1 MNSAQRVISKF
12 GGQSQLA
19 NLLGKTPSTV
29 QYWATSGTI
38 PAKWQATLL
47 TLAKEQGIELYPGDF
62 VDVLPSTSQ
71 PAQDEVKHIPV
82 AKWPGTL
89 PIGTVELPVYVL
101 DDGRR
106 VITRNGATTV
116 LTSGKGGG
124 NLESYIGVAALK
136 DYIPDDLPGQMFE
149 IEIPEVVNKTVLG
162 MTAET
167 FLEICTAYARAL
179 DEGKLKT
186 PRQIEIATKA
196 GVFLAACSKVGL
208 IALIDEA
215 TGYQYVRSEEA
226 LQLKLR
232 LFLGEEMRKWEQ
244 TFPEELWREFGRL
257 TNWHGSLVQRPKY
270 WGRLVMELI
279 YDYLEPDVADWLRK
293 HNPKPQKGQNHH
305 QWLNGQ
311 YGLKKLTEHIWK
323 VVGMAQACNS
333 MRELR
338 MKMAEVYGRQVV
350 QDYLFL
356 PPPRIVAAK
365 PLRSTQR
372 KTPGHQTASHQASL
386 DIE

>member
-1 MNSAQRVISKF
+1 MNSAQRVIRKF
-12 GGQSQLA
+12 GGQSHLA
-19 NLLGKTPSTV
+19 HLLDRTPSTI
-29 QYWATSGTI
+29 QYWANAGTI
-38 PAKWQATLL
+38 PAKWQGRLL
-47 TLAKEQGIELYPGDF
+47 ALAKEQGIELYPGDF
-62 VDVLPSTSQ
+62 VDVTLPALSEQQT
-71 PAQDEVKHIPV
+71 VKRIPV

-89 PIGTVELPVYVL
+89 RLGTLDLPVYVI

-124 NLESYIGVAALK
+124 NLESYIGVGALK
-136 DYIPDDLPGQMFE
+136 GYIPDDLSEQMFE

-179 DEGKLKT
+179 DDGNLKT

-208 IALIDEA
+208 LALIDEA

-226 LQLKLR
+226 MQLKLR

-257 TNWHGSLVQRPKY
+257 TNWHGSLIQRPKY

-293 HNPKPQKGQNHH
+293 NNPKPQKGQNHH
-305 QWLNGQ
+305 QWLNEQ
-311 YGLKKLTEHIWK
+311 YGLKKLTELIWR
-323 VVGMAQACNS
+323 VIGMGQACNT

-338 MKMAEVYGRQVV
+338 MKMAEVHGRQPI

-356 PPPRIVAAK
+356 PPPTVVAAK
-365 PLRSTQR
+365 PLRSIQR
-372 KTPGHQTASHQASL
+372 KSPGHNMASQRNL
-386 DIE
+386 QDIE

>member
-1 MNSAQRVISKF
+1 VNSAQRVISKF
-12 GGQSQLA
+12 GGQTQLA
-19 NLLGKTPSTV
+19 SLLGKTSSTV
-29 QYWATSGTI
+29 QYWANSGTI
-38 PAKWQATLL
+38 PAKWQGQLL
-47 TLAKEQGIELYPGDF
+47 ALAKEQGIELYPGDF
-62 VDVLPSTSQ
+62 IDVLSSPSQ
-71 PAQDEVKHIPV
+71 PSQDTVKRIPV

-89 PIGTVELPVYVL
+89 TIGAVELPVYVL

-124 NLESYIGVAALK
+124 NLESYIGVGALK
-136 DYIPDDLPGQMFE
+136 SYIPDDLPGQMFE

-162 MTAET
+162 MMAET

-179 DEGKLKT
+179 DDGSLKT

-196 GVFLAACSKVGL
+196 GVFLAACSRVGL
-208 IALIDEA
+208 LALIDEA

-232 LFLGEEMRKWEQ
+232 LFLADEMRKWEH

-257 TNWHGSLVQRPKY
+257 TNWRGSLIQRPKY

-293 HNPKPQKGQNHH
+293 NNPKPQKGQNHH
-305 QWLNGQ
+305 QWLNSQ

-323 VVGMAQACNS
+323 VVGMAQACYS

-338 MKMAEVYGRQVV
+338 MKMAEVYGRQVI
-350 QDYLFL
+350 QDYLIL
-356 PPPRIVAAK
+356 PPPTVAAK
-365 PLRSTQR
+365 PLRSMQR
-372 KTPGHQTASHQASL
+372 KSPGHERPINQASL
-386 DIE
+386 DFD